1 MNSSRKKEIEA
12 LRSKLAE
19 LETLEKLEQKKREV
33 LEKAH
38 AQLTETLATA
48 EATLEDFV
56 RHLHRD
62 FRRIFTRIER
72 DKEKKAPVKK
82 KAASRKK
89 GATKKKRARR
99 KATAKVTVKI
109 PAGRYGNIPDAPDQ
123 VFVVKEKGARPKA
136 LRAHAEKVGL
146 ERLMRENRL
155 PDEK

>member
-12 LRSKLAE
+12 LRNKLAE
-19 LETLEKLEQKKREV
+19 LETLEKLEQKKKEV

-38 AQLTETLATA
+38 AQLTETLAAA

-62 FRRIFTRIER
+62 FKRVFTRIER
-72 DKEKKAPVKK
+72 EKEKKTPAKK
-82 KAASRKK
+82 KAAPRRK
-89 GATKKKRARR
+89 ATAKKKRARR
-99 KATAKVTVKI
+99 KTAKVTVKI

-136 LRAHAEKVGL
+136 LRAYAEKVGL

-155 PDEK
+155 PDEE

>member
-19 LETLEKLEQKKREV
+19 LETLEKLEQKKKEV

-38 AQLTETLATA
+38 AQLTETLTAA

-62 FRRIFTRIER
+62 FKRIFARIER
-72 DKEKKAPVKK
+72 EKEKKTPAK
-82 KAASRKK
+82 KAPSRKK
-89 GATKKKRARR
+89 ATAKKKRARR
-99 KATAKVTVKI
+99 KTAKVTVKI

-123 VFVVKEKGARPKA
+123 VFVVKEKGARPKV
-136 LRAHAEKVGL
+136 LRAYAEKVGL

-155 PDEK
+155 PDEE